1 MRPTDQT
8 TSVDDIH
15 SDITH
20 LAHLIDEITTKVIG
34 MDRSDDE
41 GRNQE
46 LDRVGSLLWI
56 ARDMVE
62 LTEKQLAENIGG
74 LHNPKEAG
82 KC

>member
-1 MRPTDQT
+1 MRPTEHAI
-8 TSVDDIH
+8 SIDDIH

-20 LAHLIDEITTKVIG
+20 LSHLIDEITSKVIG
-34 MDRSDDE
+34 MDRGADE
-41 GRNQE
+41 GRNDE

-62 LTEKQLAENIGG
+62 LTERQLAENIGG